1 LTSWI
6 SLKRWHPTE
15 NKSGEDMKTF
25 KGIERGGVLKREAK
39 K

>member
-6 SLKRWHPTE
+6 SLKRWHPTDY
-15 NKSGEDMKTF
+15 KSGEDMKTF
-25 KGIERGGVLKREAK
+25 KGIERKGVRKREAK